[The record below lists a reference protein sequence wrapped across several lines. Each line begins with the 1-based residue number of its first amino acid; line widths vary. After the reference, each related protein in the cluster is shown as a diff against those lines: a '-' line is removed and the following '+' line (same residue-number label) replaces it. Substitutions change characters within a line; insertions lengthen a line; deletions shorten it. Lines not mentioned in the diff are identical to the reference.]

1 MTIRKRLTLLFI
13 ALLAAVGL
21 VRSVVVMTG
30 LSSSLWHLAS
40 TDAQNKEQQ
49 LRDYLTDLDAEKHH
63 DREGPLQLSTE
74 EALPRAFWDDGMC
87 IQYTALD
94 GSVLH
99 KSTNL
104 GNFRLPTPYYGGV
117 SRISLPLPQ
126 LVNSDHLLMF
136 SRRFH
141 LKYERQTIWIE
152 VAYPLEGFERTMNQL
167 TISEVAGW
175 LLSVLLATGAGY
187 FFAGRA
193 LAPVVAITATVRG
206 WTQADLRR
214 RLPSSPD
221 EIGALAATFNGL
233 FDRLQ
238 AAFDSQARF
247 VADASHELKSP
258 LTAIR
263 GHLQLLQ
270 RRGAENPQESKV
282 WVATAMREVDRLA
295 RLVEDL
301 LDLARVDA
309 ELPTM
314 TMDRV
319 DLAAIAREVVEQFR
333 VLAPRVAYVGAE
345 APVWVHGD
353 ADRLRQVLI
362 NLTDNAVRATRD
374 RGEVTLSARREGDR
388 ACLEVAD
395 TGVGIPPEALGRI
408 FDRFYRVD
416 SARARDEGGTGL
428 GLAIIASIV
437 QAHGGNVE
445 VSSEEGRGT
454 RFTVRLPAVR
464 EELKRTPAA

>member
-1 MTIRKRLTLLFI
+1 GT
-13 ALLAAVGL
+13 
-21 VRSVVVMTG
+21 
-30 LSSSLWHLAS
+30 
-40 TDAQNKEQQ
+40 
-49 LRDYLTDLDAEKHH
+49 
-63 DREGPLQLSTE
+63 LQLSTE

-104 GNFRLPTPYYGGV
+104 RNFRLPTPVYGGV

-126 LVNSDHLLMF
+126 LVDSDHLLMF
-136 SRRFH
+136 SRLLR
-141 LKYERQTIWIE
+141 LKYSRQTLWVE

-167 TISEVAGW
+167 AISEIAGW
-175 LLSVLLATGAGY
+175 LLSVLLALGAGY

-193 LAPVVAITATVRG
+193 LAPVVAITSTVRG
-206 WTQADLRR
+206 WTQADLHR

-221 EIGALAATFNGL
+221 EIGVLASTFNGL

-238 AAFDSQARF
+238 GAFDAQARF

-270 RRGAENPQESKV
+270 RRGADNPEEARG
-282 WVATAMREVDRLA
+282 WLATAMREVDRLS

-319 DLAAIAREVVEQFR
+319 EVAAIAREVAEQFQ
-333 VLAPRVAYVGAE
+333 VLAPRVGFAGGDG
-345 APVWVHGD
+345 PLWVRGD
-353 ADRLRQVLI
+353 GDRLRQVLI

-374 RGEVTLSARREGDR
+374 RGEVTLSVRREGNQ

-395 TGVGIPPEALGRI
+395 TGMGIPQAALARI
-408 FDRFYRVD
+408 FDRFYRLD

-437 QAHGGNVE
+437 DAHGGRIE
-445 VSSEEGRGT
+445 VTSEEGRGT
-454 RFTVRLPAVR
+454 TFTIRLPADQ
-464 EELKRTPAA
+464 ETSRTPAA